1 MKKYINT
8 SNYYLSTIT
17 SEIKQGDWTAWSFDV
32 ADVTVDWVT
41 LPLEW
46 YYWVDVDFGDVSKR
60 EIFRIVKRE
69 WYTLTYDARISPY
82 WMKTHDIGTTVA
94 LRDFS
99 QLLNSLS
106 TNTDNFWEVEELWG
120 LNILVRWGNVFSS
133 GDASWVS
140 LINKKTLSLP
150 ASSTVYIVLNYTSPE
165 LLSVAEFDIVE
176 EITDTWMYPIAKI
189 ITTSTGIESVED
201 LRSTMIYWW
210 GEGDMKWA
218 EWKSIYDINNKELDV
233 YDMDNMVQWTNN
245 LYISPVDKIKYD
257 DYQTN
262 KQDTLVSW
270 ENIHTINWQSILGPG
285 NFPLDTILTVGWDV
299 CQTEDWAAT
308 FTFTEHVPLTDD
320 AFIVFSDSGTMLI
333 RGWENPN
340 DYTYDNTTHTITF
353 NNPLY
358 EDEHAI
364 VWVMYNNSTEQS
376 QIGSADITLKYWENE
391 ATFSAN
397 QMDDITI
404 DFETDLGLW
413 DIANDSTITIT
424 QWGNTTQ
431 SFTTNQNEDQTI
443 TLQWNIP
450 VTQDE
455 YNNLPESKTT
465 DGNWYWIV
473 EEAE

>member
-106 TNTDNFWEVEELWG
+106 TNTDNFWEIEELWG

-165 LLSVAEFDIVE
+165 LLSVAEFDVVE
-176 EITDTWMYPIAKI
+176 EITDAWMYPIAKI

-218 EWKSIYDINNKELDV
+218 IWKEKYLWSEEATKEWNI
-233 YDMDNMVQWTNN
+233 YDMDNMEQGTNN
-245 LYISPVDKIKYD
+245 LFISPDDKIKYD

-270 ENIHTINWQSILGPG
+270 SNIATVNNIDLLQWGNVTINS
-285 NFPLDTILTVGWDV
+285 ILTVWWAF
-299 CQTEDWAAT
+299 EDIPAET
-308 FTFTEHVPLTDD
+308 VEYPLEHTPLNDD
-320 AFIVFSDSGTMLI
+320 AFIVTNNSWQVLVCDAE
-333 RGWENPN
+333 W
-340 DYTYDNTTHTITF
+340 DYTYDST
-353 NNPLY
+353 
-358 EDEHAI
+358 
-364 VWVMYNNSTEQS
+364 NNSIIFPEWVPIEETYRVWIMYDTNDEDTNDEELNIQYTNFKT
-376 QIGSADITLKYWENE
+376 QEEYDNLPDWEKN
-391 ATFSAN
+391 S
-397 QMDDITI
+397 
-404 DFETDLGLW
+404 
-413 DIANDSTITIT
+413 
-424 QWGNTTQ
+424 
-431 SFTTNQNEDQTI
+431 
-443 TLQWNIP
+443 WNIFMIY
-450 VTQDE
+450 E
-455 YNNLPESKTT
+455 
-465 DGNWYWIV
+465 
-473 EEAE
+473 